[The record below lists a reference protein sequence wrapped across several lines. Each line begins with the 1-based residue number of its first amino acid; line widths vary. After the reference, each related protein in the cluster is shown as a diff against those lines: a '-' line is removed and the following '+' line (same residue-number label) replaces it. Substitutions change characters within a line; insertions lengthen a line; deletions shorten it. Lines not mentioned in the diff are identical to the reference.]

1 MKQSQ
6 TLIPTLREVPAD
18 ADIKSHQLLLRAGFI
33 RQNASGIYSFLP
45 LGKKVL
51 QKVESIV
58 REEMDAAGAVE
69 MLMPSLQPA
78 ELWEESGRWSTYGP
92 ELMRMK
98 DRHNREFA
106 LGATHEEVIT
116 SLLRDEV
123 KSYKRLPLT
132 LYQIQSKFRD
142 EKRPRFGLL
151 RGREFLMK
159 DAYSF
164 HSNQES
170 LDESYERM
178 YQAYSNI
185 FRRCGLNFRA
195 VLADSGAIGGKD
207 NHEFMVLSEIGEDT
221 IAFSDSSDYAANL
234 EMAAVVTTYTE
245 KEHSGKEIKRIETP
259 DQKTI
264 AEVSAY
270 LEIEAED
277 TVKSMLFIADENPVL
292 VLVRGD
298 HEVNDVKVKHA
309 MDARIVEL
317 ASPEQTQ
324 SLLSAGAGSIGP
336 AQLPDDITVI
346 ADHAVKAMGDIVIG
360 ANEEGAHYVNA
371 KLERDFSV
379 SKFADLRFILEGD
392 PSPDGT
398 GTIQFAKGIEV
409 GHVFKL
415 GTTYSEPMN
424 ATILDEN
431 GRSKPFIMGCY
442 GIGVSRTLA
451 AIAEQFNDENGLTWP
466 VNIAPY
472 DLHILPLNMKDE
484 VQSTTA
490 EELYKLL
497 KDYRYQVLLDDR
509 KERAGVKFA
518 DSDLIGMPVRITV
531 GKRASEGIVEVK
543 IRKSGESYEVQKE
556 ELTDK
561 LQDIFRQLSN
571 I

>member
-51 QKVESIV
+51 QQVEAIV
-58 REEMDAAGAVE
+58 REEMNAVGGVE
-69 MLMPSLQPA
+69 ILMPALQPA
-78 ELWEESGRWSTYGP
+78 ELWEMSGRWATYGP
-92 ELMRMK
+92 ELMRMT
-98 DRHNREFA
+98 DRHNRAFA
-106 LGATHEEVIT
+106 LGATHEEIIT
-116 SLLRDEV
+116 SLLRDEIS
-123 KSYKRLPLT
+123 SYKKLPLT

-164 HSNQES
+164 HSSLES
-170 LDESYERM
+170 LDQSYEDLMR
-178 YQAYSNI
+178 AYSNI

-195 VLADSGAIGGKD
+195 VQADSGAIGGKD
-207 NHEFMVLSEIGEDT
+207 NHEFMVLSDIGEDT
-221 IAFSDSSDYAANL
+221 IAFSDSSEYAANL
-234 EMAAVVTTYTE
+234 EMAAVTTQYSE
-245 KEHSGKEIKRIETP
+245 RPHSGKKMERVETP

-264 AEVSAY
+264 TDVADY
-270 LEIEAED
+270 LQVQSED
-277 TVKSMLFIADENPVL
+277 IVKSILFIADEEPVL

-298 HEVNDVKVKHA
+298 HEVNDIKVKRA
-309 MDARIVEL
+309 LGARVVEMATREETVKHL
-317 ASPEQTQ
+317 NAN
-324 SLLSAGAGSIGP
+324 AGSLGP
-336 AQLPDDITVI
+336 AGVSEHVKIL
-346 ADHAVKAMGDIVIG
+346 ADNAVKAMGDLIIG
-360 ANEEGAHYVNA
+360 ANEEGVHFRYAQ
-371 KLERDFSV
+371 LGRDFEV
-379 SKFADLRFILEGD
+379 NLVEDLRFILEGD
-392 PSPDGT
+392 PSPDGK
-398 GTIQFAKGIEV
+398 GSIQFAKGIEV

-415 GTTYSEPMN
+415 GTVYSESMGAN
-424 ATILDEN
+424 ILDEN
-431 GRSKPFIMGCY
+431 GRSKPMIMGCY

-472 DLHILPLNMKDE
+472 DLHVIAINMKDE
-484 VQSTTA
+484 VQSQVA
-490 EELYKLL
+490 DELYKLL
-497 KDYRYQVLLDDR
+497 TDYRYQVLLDDR
-509 KERAGVKFA
+509 VERAGVKFT
-518 DSDLIGMPVRITV
+518 DSDLIGLPVRITV

-543 IRKSGESYEVQKE
+543 IRRSGETYEVQKE